1 MTDRLEAALE
11 QGLRDLTLGVPAN
24 AQQKLLHY
32 LHLIVR
38 WNKHFNLSG
47 ITAIKEMVPLHLLDS
62 LSVSPYLEGERILDI
77 GSGAGLPGIPLAI
90 ANPDK
95 DFVLLDSNGKK
106 TRFLFQVKVALE
118 LSNVEVINARVDEYL
133 STADIGE
140 FSLITCRAFSSL
152 SSIVKMIE
160 KPLAG
165 GTKLLAMK
173 GVYPHDEIAEL
184 QQYNTPSTLT
194 KNVNDAFSDTVK
206 NERSNGLDNCHK
218 VESVIELT
226 VPGVESQR
234 HIVLIGQ
241 QAAAKALNQA
251 KER

>member
-1 MTDRLEAALE
+1 MTDRLEATLE
-11 QGLRDLTLGVPAN
+11 QGLRDLALGVPAN

-32 LHLIVR
+32 LHLIVK

-47 ITAIKEMVPLHLLDS
+47 ITAIQEMVPLHLLDS
-62 LSVSPYLEGERILDI
+62 LAISPYLEGERILDI

-95 DFVLLDSNGKK
+95 NFVLLDSNGKK
-106 TRFLFQVKVALE
+106 TRFLFQIKVALE
-118 LSNVEVINARVDEYL
+118 LSNVEIVDARVDEYL
-133 STADIGE
+133 STADTGE

-160 KPLAG
+160 KPLAS

-184 QQYNTPSTLT
+184 QQDKTINSTSN
-194 KNVNDAFSDTVK
+194 KESSNDL
-206 NERSNGLDNCHK
+206 NNCYK
-218 VESVIELT
+218 IESVIELT

-234 HIVLIGQ
+234 HLVLIGQ
-241 QAAAKALNQA
+241 EAAVK
-251 KER
+251 RT

>member
-1 MTDRLEAALE
+1 MTDRLEATLE
-11 QGLRDLTLGVPAN
+11 QGLRELALGVPAN

-32 LHLIVR
+32 LHLIVK

-47 ITAIKEMVPLHLLDS
+47 ITAIQEMVPLHLLDS
-62 LSVSPYLEGERILDI
+62 LAISPYLEGERILDI

-95 DFVLLDSNGKK
+95 NFVLLDSNGKK

-118 LSNVEVINARVDEYL
+118 LSNVEIVDARVDEYL
-133 STADIGE
+133 STADTGE

-160 KPLAG
+160 KPLAS

-184 QQYNTPSTLT
+184 QQDNTINSISNKASST
-194 KNVNDAFSDTVK
+194 D
-206 NERSNGLDNCHK
+206 LDNCYK

-234 HIVLIGQ
+234 HLVLIGQ
-241 QAAAKALNQA
+241 EAAVK
-251 KER
+251 RT

>member
-1 MTDRLEAALE
+1 MTDRLEATLE
-11 QGLRDLTLGVPAN
+11 QGLRELALGVPAN

-32 LHLIVR
+32 LHLIVK

-47 ITAIKEMVPLHLLDS
+47 ITAIQEMVPLHLLDS
-62 LSVSPYLEGERILDI
+62 LAISPYLEGERILDI

-95 DFVLLDSNGKK
+95 NFVLLDSNGKK

-118 LSNVEVINARVDEYL
+118 LSNVEVVDARVDEYL
-133 STADIGE
+133 STPDTGE

-160 KPLAG
+160 KPLAS

-184 QQYNTPSTLT
+184 QQDNTINST
-194 KNVNDAFSDTVK
+194 
-206 NERSNGLDNCHK
+206 SNKASSTDLDNCYK

-234 HIVLIGQ
+234 HLVLIGQ
-241 QAAAKALNQA
+241 EAAVK
-251 KER
+251 RT

>member
-1 MTDRLEAALE
+1 MTDRLEATLE
-11 QGLRDLTLGVPAN
+11 QGLRDLALGVPAN

-32 LHLIVR
+32 LHLIVK

-47 ITAIKEMVPLHLLDS
+47 ITAIQEMVPLHLLDS
-62 LSVSPYLEGERILDI
+62 LAISPYLEGERILDI

-95 DFVLLDSNGKK
+95 NFVLLDSNGKK

-118 LSNVEVINARVDEYL
+118 LSNVEIVDARVDEYL
-133 STADIGE
+133 STADTGE
-140 FSLITCRAFSSL
+140 FSLITCRAFSSI

-160 KPLAG
+160 KPLAS

-184 QQYNTPSTLT
+184 QQDKTINST
-194 KNVNDAFSDTVK
+194 
-206 NERSNGLDNCHK
+206 SNKTSSTDIDNCYK

-234 HIVLIGQ
+234 HLVLIGQ
-241 QAAAKALNQA
+241 EAAVK
-251 KER
+251 RT

>member
-1 MTDRLEAALE
+1 MTDRLEATLE
-11 QGLRDLTLGVPAN
+11 QGLRDLALGVPAN

-32 LHLIVR
+32 LHLIVK

-47 ITAIKEMVPLHLLDS
+47 ITAIQEMVPLHLLDS
-62 LSVSPYLEGERILDI
+62 LAISPYLEGERILDI

-95 DFVLLDSNGKK
+95 NFVLLDSNGKK

-118 LSNVEVINARVDEYL
+118 LSNVEIVDARVDEYL
-133 STADIGE
+133 STADTGE
-140 FSLITCRAFSSL
+140 FSLITCRAFSSI

-160 KPLAG
+160 KPLAS

-184 QQYNTPSTLT
+184 QQDKTINST
-194 KNVNDAFSDTVK
+194 
-206 NERSNGLDNCHK
+206 SNKASSTDLDNCYK

-234 HIVLIGQ
+234 HLVLIGQ
-241 QAAAKALNQA
+241 EAAVK
-251 KER
+251 RT

>member
-1 MTDRLEAALE
+1 MTDRLEATLE
-11 QGLRDLTLGVPAN
+11 QGLRELALGVPAN

-32 LHLIVR
+32 LHLIVK

-47 ITAIKEMVPLHLLDS
+47 ITAIQEMVPLHLLDS
-62 LSVSPYLEGERILDI
+62 LAISPYLEGERILDI

-95 DFVLLDSNGKK
+95 NFVLLDSNGKK

-118 LSNVEVINARVDEYL
+118 LSNVEVVDARVDEYL
-133 STADIGE
+133 STPDTGE

-160 KPLAG
+160 KPLAS

-184 QQYNTPSTLT
+184 QQDKTISST
-194 KNVNDAFSDTVK
+194 
-206 NERSNGLDNCHK
+206 SNKASSTDLDNCYK

-234 HIVLIGQ
+234 HLVLIGQ
-241 QAAAKALNQA
+241 EAAVK
-251 KER
+251 RT

>member
-32 LHLIVR
+32 LHLIVK

-47 ITAIKEMVPLHLLDS
+47 ITAIQEMVPLHLLDS
-62 LSVSPYLEGERILDI
+62 LAVSPYLEGERILDI

-95 DFVLLDSNGKK
+95 NFVLLDSNGKK
-106 TRFLFQVKVALE
+106 TRFLFQAKVALE
-118 LSNVEVINARVDEYL
+118 LSNVEVVNARVDEYL
-133 STADIGE
+133 STADAGE

-173 GVYPHDEIAEL
+173 GVYPHDEIVEL
-184 QQYNTPSTLT
+184 QQDNTPNTLS
-194 KNVNDAFSDTVK
+194 KNMIDTYSDTVE
-206 NERSNGLDNCHK
+206 NESSSGLDNCYK

-234 HIVLIGQ
+234 HLILIGH
-241 QAAAKALNQA
+241 QAGIKTTKLS
-251 KER
+251 

>member
-1 MTDRLEAALE
+1 MTDRLEATLE
-11 QGLRDLTLGVPAN
+11 QGLRELALGVPAN

-32 LHLIVR
+32 LHLIVK

-62 LSVSPYLEGERILDI
+62 LSISPYLEGERILDI

-95 DFVLLDSNGKK
+95 NFVLLDSNGKK

-118 LSNVEVINARVDEYL
+118 LSNVEVVDARVDEYL
-133 STADIGE
+133 STPDTGE

-160 KPLAG
+160 KPLAS

-173 GVYPHDEIAEL
+173 GVYPHHEIAEL
-184 QQYNTPSTLT
+184 QQDNTLNSTPNKASSTDL
-194 KNVNDAFSDTVK
+194 NNYY
-206 NERSNGLDNCHK
+206 K

-234 HIVLIGQ
+234 HLVLIGQ
-241 QAAAKALNQA
+241 EAAVK
-251 KER
+251 RT

>member
-1 MTDRLEAALE
+1 MTDRLEATLE
-11 QGLRDLTLGVPAN
+11 QGLRELALGVPAN

-32 LHLIVR
+32 LHLIVK

-47 ITAIKEMVPLHLLDS
+47 ITAIQEMVPLHLLDS
-62 LSVSPYLEGERILDI
+62 LAISPYLEGERILDI

-95 DFVLLDSNGKK
+95 NFVLLDSNGKK

-118 LSNVEVINARVDEYL
+118 LSNVEVVDARVDEYL
-133 STADIGE
+133 STADTGE
-140 FSLITCRAFSSL
+140 FSLITCRAFSSI

-160 KPLAG
+160 KPLAS

-173 GVYPHDEIAEL
+173 GVYPHHEIAEL
-184 QQYNTPSTLT
+184 QQDNTLNSTPNKASSTDL
-194 KNVNDAFSDTVK
+194 NNYY
-206 NERSNGLDNCHK
+206 K

-234 HIVLIGQ
+234 HLVLIGQ
-241 QAAAKALNQA
+241 EAAVK
-251 KER
+251 RT

>member
-1 MTDRLEAALE
+1 MTDRLEATLE
-11 QGLRDLTLGVPAN
+11 QGLRDLALGVPAN

-32 LHLIVR
+32 LHLIVK

-47 ITAIKEMVPLHLLDS
+47 ITAIQEMVPLHLLDS
-62 LSVSPYLEGERILDI
+62 LAISPYLEGERILDI

-95 DFVLLDSNGKK
+95 SFVLLDSNGKK

-118 LSNVEVINARVDEYL
+118 LSNVEIVDARVDEYL
-133 STADIGE
+133 STADTGE
-140 FSLITCRAFSSL
+140 FSLITCRAFSSI

-160 KPLAG
+160 KPLAS

-184 QQYNTPSTLT
+184 QQDKTINST
-194 KNVNDAFSDTVK
+194 
-206 NERSNGLDNCHK
+206 SNKASSTDLDNCYK

-234 HIVLIGQ
+234 HLVLISKE
-241 QAAAKALNQA
+241 AAVK
-251 KER
+251 RT

>member
-1 MTDRLEAALE
+1 MTDRLEATLE
-11 QGLRDLTLGVPAN
+11 QGLRELALGVPAN

-32 LHLIVR
+32 LHLIVK

-47 ITAIKEMVPLHLLDS
+47 ITAIQEMVPLHLLDS
-62 LSVSPYLEGERILDI
+62 LAISPYLEGERILDI

-95 DFVLLDSNGKK
+95 NFVLLDSNGKK

-118 LSNVEVINARVDEYL
+118 LSNVEIVDARVDEYL
-133 STADIGE
+133 STADTGE
-140 FSLITCRAFSSL
+140 FSLITCRGFSSL
-152 SSIVKMIE
+152 SPIVKMIE
-160 KPLAG
+160 KPLAS

-184 QQYNTPSTLT
+184 QQDNTINST
-194 KNVNDAFSDTVK
+194 
-206 NERSNGLDNCHK
+206 SNKASSTDLDNCYK

-234 HIVLIGQ
+234 HLVLIGQ
-241 QAAAKALNQA
+241 EAAVK
-251 KER
+251 RT

>member
-1 MTDRLEAALE
+1 MTDRLEVILE
-11 QGLRDLTLGVPAN
+11 QGIRDLALGVPAN

-47 ITAIKEMVPLHLLDS
+47 IITVQKMVPLHLLDS
-62 LSVSPYLEGERILDI
+62 LAISSYLEGERILDI
-77 GSGAGLPGIPLAI
+77 GSGAGLPGIPLAV

-95 DFVLLDSNGKK
+95 NFVLLDSNGKK

-133 STADIGE
+133 STADTGE

-160 KPLAG
+160 KPLAS

-184 QQYNTPSTLT
+184 QQNNILNTTPN
-194 KNVNDAFSDTVK
+194 KANSD
-206 NERSNGLDNCHK
+206 GHDNCYN
-218 VESVIELT
+218 VESVTKLT
-226 VPGVESQR
+226 VPGIESQR
-234 HIVLIGQ
+234 HLVLIGQ
-241 QAAAKALNQA
+241 EAAVKST
-251 KER
+251 

>member
-1 MTDRLEAALE
+1 MTDRLEATLE
-11 QGLRDLTLGVPAN
+11 QGLRELALGVPAN

-32 LHLIVR
+32 LHLIVK

-47 ITAIKEMVPLHLLDS
+47 ITAIQEMVPLHLLDS
-62 LSVSPYLEGERILDI
+62 LAISPYLEGERILDI

-95 DFVLLDSNGKK
+95 NFVLLDSNGKK

-118 LSNVEVINARVDEYL
+118 LSNVEVVDARVDEYL
-133 STADIGE
+133 STPDTGE
-140 FSLITCRAFSSL
+140 FSLITCRAFSSI

-160 KPLAG
+160 KPLAS

-173 GVYPHDEIAEL
+173 GVYPHHEIAEL
-184 QQYNTPSTLT
+184 QQDNTLNSTPNKASSTDL
-194 KNVNDAFSDTVK
+194 NNYY
-206 NERSNGLDNCHK
+206 K

-234 HIVLIGQ
+234 HLVLIGQ
-241 QAAAKALNQA
+241 EAAVK
-251 KER
+251 RT

>member
-1 MTDRLEAALE
+1 MTDRLEATLE
-11 QGLRDLTLGVPAN
+11 QGLRELALGVPAN

-32 LHLIVR
+32 LHLIVK

-47 ITAIKEMVPLHLLDS
+47 ITAIQEMVPLHLLDS
-62 LSVSPYLEGERILDI
+62 LAISPYLEGERILDI

-95 DFVLLDSNGKK
+95 NFVLLDSNGKK

-118 LSNVEVINARVDEYL
+118 LSNVEVVDARVDEYL
-133 STADIGE
+133 STPDTGE

-160 KPLAG
+160 KPLAS

-173 GVYPHDEIAEL
+173 GVYPHHEIAEL
-184 QQYNTPSTLT
+184 QQDNTLNST
-194 KNVNDAFSDTVK
+194 
-206 NERSNGLDNCHK
+206 SNKASSTDLNNYYK

-234 HIVLIGQ
+234 HLVLIGQ
-241 QAAAKALNQA
+241 EAAVK
-251 KER
+251 RT

>member
-1 MTDRLEAALE
+1 MTDRLEATLE
-11 QGLRDLTLGVPAN
+11 QGLRELALGVPAN

-32 LHLIVR
+32 LHLIVK

-47 ITAIKEMVPLHLLDS
+47 ITAIQEMVPLHLLDS
-62 LSVSPYLEGERILDI
+62 LAISPYLEGERILDI

-95 DFVLLDSNGKK
+95 NFVLLDSNGKK

-118 LSNVEVINARVDEYL
+118 LSNVEIVDARVDEYL
-133 STADIGE
+133 STADTGE

-160 KPLAG
+160 KPLAS

-184 QQYNTPSTLT
+184 QQDKTINST
-194 KNVNDAFSDTVK
+194 
-206 NERSNGLDNCHK
+206 SNKASSTDLDNCYK

-234 HIVLIGQ
+234 HLVLIGQ
-241 QAAAKALNQA
+241 EAAVK
-251 KER
+251 RT

>member
-1 MTDRLEAALE
+1 MTDRLEATLE
-11 QGLRDLTLGVPAN
+11 QGLRDLALGVPAN

-32 LHLIVR
+32 LHLIVK

-47 ITAIKEMVPLHLLDS
+47 ITAIQEMVPLHLLDS
-62 LSVSPYLEGERILDI
+62 LAISPYLEGERILDI

-95 DFVLLDSNGKK
+95 SFVLLDSNGKK

-118 LSNVEVINARVDEYL
+118 LSNVEIVDARVDEYL
-133 STADIGE
+133 STADTADPGE
-140 FSLITCRAFSSL
+140 FSLITCRAFSSI

-160 KPLAG
+160 KPLAS

-184 QQYNTPSTLT
+184 QQDKTINST
-194 KNVNDAFSDTVK
+194 
-206 NERSNGLDNCHK
+206 SNKASSTDLDNCYK

-234 HIVLIGQ
+234 HLVLIGQ
-241 QAAAKALNQA
+241 EAAVK
-251 KER
+251 RT

>member
-1 MTDRLEAALE
+1 MTDRLEATLE
-11 QGLRDLTLGVPAN
+11 QGLRDLALGVTAN

-32 LHLIVR
+32 LHLIVK

-47 ITAIKEMVPLHLLDS
+47 ITAIQEMVPLHLLDS
-62 LSVSPYLEGERILDI
+62 LAISPYLEGERILDI

-95 DFVLLDSNGKK
+95 SFVLLDSNGKK

-118 LSNVEVINARVDEYL
+118 LSNVEVVDARVDEYL
-133 STADIGE
+133 STPDTGE

-160 KPLAG
+160 KPLAS

-173 GVYPHDEIAEL
+173 GVYPHHEIAEL
-184 QQYNTPSTLT
+184 QQDNTLNSTPNKASSTDL
-194 KNVNDAFSDTVK
+194 NNYY
-206 NERSNGLDNCHK
+206 K

-234 HIVLIGQ
+234 HLVLIGQ
-241 QAAAKALNQA
+241 EAAVK
-251 KER
+251 RT

>member
-1 MTDRLEAALE
+1 MTDRLEATLE
-11 QGLRDLTLGVPAN
+11 QGLRDLALGVPAN
-24 AQQKLLHY
+24 AKQKLLHY
-32 LHLIVR
+32 LHLIVK

-47 ITAIKEMVPLHLLDS
+47 ITAIQEMVPLHLLDS
-62 LSVSPYLEGERILDI
+62 LAISPYLEGERILDI

-95 DFVLLDSNGKK
+95 SFVLLDSNGKK

-118 LSNVEVINARVDEYL
+118 LSNVEIVDARVDEYL
-133 STADIGE
+133 STADTGE
-140 FSLITCRAFSSL
+140 FSLITCRAFSSI

-160 KPLAG
+160 KPLAS

-184 QQYNTPSTLT
+184 QQDKTINST
-194 KNVNDAFSDTVK
+194 
-206 NERSNGLDNCHK
+206 SNKASSTDLDNCYK

-234 HIVLIGQ
+234 HLVLIGQ
-241 QAAAKALNQA
+241 EAAVK
-251 KER
+251 RT

>member
-1 MTDRLEAALE
+1 MTDRLEATLE
-11 QGLRDLTLGVPAN
+11 QGLRDLALGVPAN

-32 LHLIVR
+32 LHLIVK

-47 ITAIKEMVPLHLLDS
+47 ITAIQEMVPLHLLDS
-62 LSVSPYLEGERILDI
+62 LAISPYLEGERILDI

-95 DFVLLDSNGKK
+95 NFVLLDSNGKK

-118 LSNVEVINARVDEYL
+118 LSNVEVIDARVEEYL
-133 STADIGE
+133 STADTGE

-160 KPLAG
+160 KPLAS

-184 QQYNTPSTLT
+184 QQDKTINSTSN
-194 KNVNDAFSDTVK
+194 KESSNDL
-206 NERSNGLDNCHK
+206 NNCYK
-218 VESVIELT
+218 IESVIELT

-234 HIVLIGQ
+234 HLVLIGQ
-241 QAAAKALNQA
+241 EAAVK
-251 KER
+251 RT

>member
-1 MTDRLEAALE
+1 MTDRLEATLE
-11 QGLRDLTLGVPAN
+11 QGLRELALGVPAN

-32 LHLIVR
+32 LHLIVK

-47 ITAIKEMVPLHLLDS
+47 ITAIQEMVPLHLLDS
-62 LSVSPYLEGERILDI
+62 LAISPYLEGERILDI

-95 DFVLLDSNGKK
+95 NFVLLDSNGKK

-118 LSNVEVINARVDEYL
+118 LSNVEVVDARVDEYL
-133 STADIGE
+133 STPDTGE

-160 KPLAG
+160 KPLAS

-173 GVYPHDEIAEL
+173 GVYPHHEIAEL
-184 QQYNTPSTLT
+184 QQDNTLNSTPNKASSTDL
-194 KNVNDAFSDTVK
+194 NNYY
-206 NERSNGLDNCHK
+206 K

-234 HIVLIGQ
+234 HLVLIGQ
-241 QAAAKALNQA
+241 DAAVK
-251 KER
+251 RT

>member
-1 MTDRLEAALE
+1 MTDRLE
-11 QGLRDLTLGVPAN
+11 AN

-32 LHLIVR
+32 LHLIVK

-47 ITAIKEMVPLHLLDS
+47 ITAIQEMVPLHLLDS
-62 LSVSPYLEGERILDI
+62 LAISPYLEGERILDI

-95 DFVLLDSNGKK
+95 NFVLLDSNGKK

-118 LSNVEVINARVDEYL
+118 LSNVEVVDARVDEYL
-133 STADIGE
+133 STPDTGE
-140 FSLITCRAFSSL
+140 FSLITCRAFSSI

-160 KPLAG
+160 KPLAS

-184 QQYNTPSTLT
+184 QQDKTINST
-194 KNVNDAFSDTVK
+194 
-206 NERSNGLDNCHK
+206 SNKASSTDLDNCYK

-234 HIVLIGQ
+234 HLVLIGQ
-241 QAAAKALNQA
+241 EAAVK
-251 KER
+251 RT

>member
-1 MTDRLEAALE
+1 MTDRLEATLE
-11 QGLRDLTLGVPAN
+11 QGLRELALGVPAN

-32 LHLIVR
+32 LHLIVK

-47 ITAIKEMVPLHLLDS
+47 ITAIQEMVPLHLLDS
-62 LSVSPYLEGERILDI
+62 LAISPYLEGERILDI

-95 DFVLLDSNGKK
+95 SFVLLDSNGKK

-118 LSNVEVINARVDEYL
+118 LSNVEIVDARVDEYL
-133 STADIGE
+133 STADTGE

-160 KPLAG
+160 KPLAS

-184 QQYNTPSTLT
+184 QQDNTINST
-194 KNVNDAFSDTVK
+194 
-206 NERSNGLDNCHK
+206 SNKASSTDLDNCYK

-234 HIVLIGQ
+234 HLVLIGQ
-241 QAAAKALNQA
+241 EAAVK
-251 KER
+251 RT

>member
-1 MTDRLEAALE
+1 MTDRLEATLE
-11 QGLRDLTLGVPAN
+11 QGLRDLALGVPAN

-32 LHLIVR
+32 LHLIVK

-47 ITAIKEMVPLHLLDS
+47 ITAIQEMVPLHLLDS
-62 LSVSPYLEGERILDI
+62 LAISPYLEGERILDI

-95 DFVLLDSNGKK
+95 NFVLLDSNGKK

-118 LSNVEVINARVDEYL
+118 LSNVEVIDARVDEYL
-133 STADIGE
+133 STADTGE

-160 KPLAG
+160 KPLAS

-173 GVYPHDEIAEL
+173 GVYPHAEIAEL
-184 QQYNTPSTLT
+184 QQDKTINSTSN
-194 KNVNDAFSDTVK
+194 KESSNDL
-206 NERSNGLDNCHK
+206 NNCYK

-234 HIVLIGQ
+234 HLVLIGQ
-241 QAAAKALNQA
+241 EPAVK
-251 KER
+251 RT

>member
-1 MTDRLEAALE
+1 MTDRLEATLE
-11 QGLRDLTLGVPAN
+11 QGLRELALGVPAN

-32 LHLIVR
+32 LHLIVK

-47 ITAIKEMVPLHLLDS
+47 ITAIQEMVPLHLLDS
-62 LSVSPYLEGERILDI
+62 LAISPYLEGERILDI

-95 DFVLLDSNGKK
+95 NFVLLDSNGKK

-118 LSNVEVINARVDEYL
+118 LSNVEVVDARVDEYL
-133 STADIGE
+133 STADTGE
-140 FSLITCRAFSSL
+140 FSLITCRAFSSI

-160 KPLAG
+160 KPLAS

-184 QQYNTPSTLT
+184 QQDKTINST
-194 KNVNDAFSDTVK
+194 
-206 NERSNGLDNCHK
+206 SNKASSTDLDNCYK

-234 HIVLIGQ
+234 HLVLIGQ
-241 QAAAKALNQA
+241 EAAVK
-251 KER
+251 RT

>member
-1 MTDRLEAALE
+1 MTDRLEATLE
-11 QGLRDLTLGVPAN
+11 QGLRELTLGVPAN

-32 LHLIVR
+32 LHLIVK

-47 ITAIKEMVPLHLLDS
+47 ITAIQEMVPLHLLDS
-62 LSVSPYLEGERILDI
+62 LAISPYLEGERILDI

-95 DFVLLDSNGKK
+95 NFVLLDSNGKK

-118 LSNVEVINARVDEYL
+118 LSNVEVVDARVDEYL
-133 STADIGE
+133 STPDTGE

-160 KPLAG
+160 KPLAS

-173 GVYPHDEIAEL
+173 GVYPHHEIAEL
-184 QQYNTPSTLT
+184 QQDNTLNSTPNKASSTDL
-194 KNVNDAFSDTVK
+194 NNYY
-206 NERSNGLDNCHK
+206 K

-234 HIVLIGQ
+234 HLVLIGQ
-241 QAAAKALNQA
+241 EAAVK
-251 KER
+251 RT

>member
-1 MTDRLEAALE
+1 MTDRLEATLE
-11 QGLRDLTLGVPAN
+11 QGLRDLALGVPAN

-32 LHLIVR
+32 LHLIVK

-47 ITAIKEMVPLHLLDS
+47 ITAIQEMVPLHLLDS
-62 LSVSPYLEGERILDI
+62 LAISPYLEGERILDI

-95 DFVLLDSNGKK
+95 NFVLLDSNGKK

-118 LSNVEVINARVDEYL
+118 LSNVEVVDARVDEYL
-133 STADIGE
+133 STADTGE

-160 KPLAG
+160 KPLAS

-184 QQYNTPSTLT
+184 QQDKTINSTSN
-194 KNVNDAFSDTVK
+194 KESSNDL
-206 NERSNGLDNCHK
+206 NNCYK

-234 HIVLIGQ
+234 HLVLIGQ
-241 QAAAKALNQA
+241 EAAVK
-251 KER
+251 RT

>member
-32 LHLIVR
+32 LHLIVK

-47 ITAIKEMVPLHLLDS
+47 ITAIQEMVPLHLLDS
-62 LSVSPYLEGERILDI
+62 LAVSPYLEGERILDI

-95 DFVLLDSNGKK
+95 NFVLLDSNGKK

-118 LSNVEVINARVDEYL
+118 LSNVEIINARVDEYL
-133 STADIGE
+133 STADTGE

-173 GVYPHDEIAEL
+173 GVYPHDEIAAL
-184 QQYNTPSTLT
+184 QQGNTQNTLP
-194 KNVNDAFSDTVK
+194 KSINDTYSNTVK
-206 NERSNGLDNCHK
+206 SESSSSIDNCYK
-218 VESVIELT
+218 VERVIELT
-226 VPGVESQR
+226 VPGVESER
-234 HIVLIGQ
+234 HLILIGQ
-241 QAAAKALNQA
+241 QAAAKTI
-251 KER
+251 KPSSS

>member
-1 MTDRLEAALE
+1 MTDRLEATLE
-11 QGLRDLTLGVPAN
+11 QGLRDLALGVPAN

-32 LHLIVR
+32 LHLIVK

-47 ITAIKEMVPLHLLDS
+47 ITAIQEMVPLHLLDS
-62 LSVSPYLEGERILDI
+62 LAISPYLEGERILDI

-95 DFVLLDSNGKK
+95 SFVLLDSNGKK

-118 LSNVEVINARVDEYL
+118 LSNVEIVDARVDEYL
-133 STADIGE
+133 STADTGE
-140 FSLITCRAFSSL
+140 FSLITCRAFSSI

-160 KPLAG
+160 KPLAS

-184 QQYNTPSTLT
+184 QQEKTINST
-194 KNVNDAFSDTVK
+194 
-206 NERSNGLDNCHK
+206 SNKASSTDLDNCYK

-234 HIVLIGQ
+234 HLVLIGQ
-241 QAAAKALNQA
+241 EAAVK
-251 KER
+251 RT

>member
-1 MTDRLEAALE
+1 MTDRLEATLE
-11 QGLRDLTLGVPAN
+11 QGLRELALGVPAN

-32 LHLIVR
+32 LHLIVK

-47 ITAIKEMVPLHLLDS
+47 ITAIQEMVPLHLLDS
-62 LSVSPYLEGERILDI
+62 LAISPYLEGERILDI

-95 DFVLLDSNGKK
+95 NFVLLDSNGKK

-118 LSNVEVINARVDEYL
+118 LSNVEVVDARVDEYL
-133 STADIGE
+133 STPDTGE

-160 KPLAG
+160 KPLAS

-184 QQYNTPSTLT
+184 QQDKTINST
-194 KNVNDAFSDTVK
+194 
-206 NERSNGLDNCHK
+206 SNKASSTDLDNCYK

-234 HIVLIGQ
+234 HLVLIGQ
-241 QAAAKALNQA
+241 EAAVK
-251 KER
+251 RT

>member
-1 MTDRLEAALE
+1 MTDRLEATLE
-11 QGLRDLTLGVPAN
+11 QGLRELALGVPAN

-32 LHLIVR
+32 LHLIVK

-47 ITAIKEMVPLHLLDS
+47 ITAIQEMVPLHLLDS
-62 LSVSPYLEGERILDI
+62 LAISPYLEGERILDI

-95 DFVLLDSNGKK
+95 NFVLLDSNGKK

-118 LSNVEVINARVDEYL
+118 LSNVEIVDARVDEYL
-133 STADIGE
+133 STADTGE

-160 KPLAG
+160 KPLAS

-184 QQYNTPSTLT
+184 QQDNTINST
-194 KNVNDAFSDTVK
+194 
-206 NERSNGLDNCHK
+206 SNKASSTDLDNCYK

-234 HIVLIGQ
+234 HLVLIGQ
-241 QAAAKALNQA
+241 EAAVK
-251 KER
+251 RT

>member
-1 MTDRLEAALE
+1 MTDRLEATLE
-11 QGLRDLTLGVPAN
+11 QGLRDLALGVPAN

-32 LHLIVR
+32 LHLIVK
-38 WNKHFNLSG
+38 WNKRFNLSG
-47 ITAIKEMVPLHLLDS
+47 ITAIQKMVPLHLLDS
-62 LSVSPYLEGERILDI
+62 LAISPYLEGERILDI

-95 DFVLLDSNGKK
+95 TFVLLDSNGKK

-118 LSNVEVINARVDEYL
+118 LSNVEVIDARVDEYL
-133 STADIGE
+133 STADTGE

-160 KPLAG
+160 KPLAS

-184 QQYNTPSTLT
+184 QQYKTINSTLN
-194 KNVNDAFSDTVK
+194 KESSNDL
-206 NERSNGLDNCHK
+206 NNCYK

-234 HIVLIGQ
+234 HLVLIGQ
-241 QAAAKALNQA
+241 EPAVK
-251 KER
+251 RT

>member
-1 MTDRLEAALE
+1 MTDRLEATLE
-11 QGLRDLTLGVPAN
+11 QGLRELALGVPAN
-24 AQQKLLHY
+24 AQQKLLQY
-32 LHLIVR
+32 LHLIVK

-47 ITAIKEMVPLHLLDS
+47 ITAIQEMVPLHLLDS
-62 LSVSPYLEGERILDI
+62 LVISPYLEGERILDI

-95 DFVLLDSNGKK
+95 NFVLLDSNGKK

-118 LSNVEVINARVDEYL
+118 LSNVEVIDARVDEYL
-133 STADIGE
+133 STADTGE

-160 KPLAG
+160 KPLAS

-184 QQYNTPSTLT
+184 QQDNTINST
-194 KNVNDAFSDTVK
+194 
-206 NERSNGLDNCHK
+206 SNKASSTDLDNCYK

-234 HIVLIGQ
+234 HLVLIGQ
-241 QAAAKALNQA
+241 EAAVK
-251 KER
+251 RT